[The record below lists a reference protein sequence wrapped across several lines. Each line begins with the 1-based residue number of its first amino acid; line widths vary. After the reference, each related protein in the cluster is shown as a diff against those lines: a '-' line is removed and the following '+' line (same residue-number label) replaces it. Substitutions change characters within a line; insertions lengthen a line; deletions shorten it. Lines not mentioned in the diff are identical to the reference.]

1 MKIYLGKSFSL
12 NFRHRFDSDGMF
24 EIQARKSLSVK
35 VVFLVI
41 ACLRELNLTKRSRFF
56 IMYKIKGFRERRVC
70 VVCTFLNNFMF
81 VDQLLLMDVRS

>member
-24 EIQARKSLSVK
+24 EIQARKSLSMK

-41 ACLRELNLTKRSRFF
+41 ACLRELNLTKPSRFF
-56 IMYKIKGFRERRVC
+56 YYVQNKGF
-70 VVCTFLNNFMF
+70 
-81 VDQLLLMDVRS
+81 